1 MMLLLG
7 IIAVVVAPKPMSRI
21 ASAAATQPALS
32 FGAGLL
38 TFVVGIL
45 AGALLLIACC
55 LGVFVWLALL
65 IAIAV
70 GWIAVGL
77 WAGQRLLAALKV
89 RDTSVLAEV
98 ALGVFLITVLGR
110 LPCCLGALFSAV
122 VGSIG
127 LGAVVLTRFGRQPLV
142 PAGPGPSTPPSQ
154 SLEELDAEV
163 LAPLALP
170 VVGPA
175 PVAPEPAA
183 GEMAGPS
190 VSDELPAAAPVIE
203 PEAEPIGDEAPL
215 LLEAPEDPAGALTPG
230 PAEDEPRPDVAD
242 VEPPIQPAS

>member
-1 MMLLLG
+1 M
-7 IIAVVVAPKPMSRI
+7 VVAPKPMSRI
-21 ASAAATQPALS
+21 ANAAAKEPALS

-38 TFVVGIL
+38 TFIVGIL

-65 IAIAV
+65 ISIAV

-89 RDTSVLAEV
+89 RDASALAKV

-127 LGAVVLTRFGRQPLV
+127 LGAVVLTRFGSQPLV
-142 PAGPGPSTPPSQ
+142 PGGRGPSTPTAQ

-170 VVGPA
+170 TVGAA
-175 PVAPEPAA
+175 PVAPESAE
-183 GEMAGPS
+183 GEDSTLS
-190 VSDELPAAAPVIE
+190 VSGELPPSEPVIG
-203 PEAEPIGDEAPL
+203 PEAEPADEAPL
-215 LLEAPEDPAGALTPG
+215 LLEAPEDPTIAITPG
-230 PAEDEPRPDVAD
+230 PAESEPGPLAAD
-242 VEPPIQPAS
+242 VEPPIQPAT